1 MVSCQPPRFLHIWA
15 RAYNEK
21 GGDGVKSVKRAF
33 FLLLL
38 IAFASEGLYLLDSS
52 GYAQE
57 RGTRYFSKTGHNLEG
72 AFFNYFQDKG
82 GLEIFG
88 YPITEGFQE
97 DGFFVQYFERA
108 RLVLTGSRGKRA
120 SGSEEVKVAPLGE
133 LLGRRSP
140 PFKPTYHFHY
150 RYYPQTGHTLSFAF
164 LDYYEAKE
172 ARSSSAILLPSH
184 F

>member
-1 MVSCQPPRFLHIWA
+1 M
-15 RAYNEK
+15 
-21 GGDGVKSVKRAF
+21 
-33 FLLLL
+33 LL

-57 RGTRYFSKTGHNLEG
+57 RGTRYFSETGHNLEG

-150 RYYPQTGHTLSFAF
+150 RYYPQNRPYSLLRHPRLLRGPRRRGALRLS
-164 LDYYEAKE
+164 YY
-172 ARSSSAILLPSH
+172 RAIFREGSH
-184 F
+184 RPIFPAGPHGVASR